1 MLPCSLQQQGQTGC
15 LKGVN
20 DLIWWLFLIL
30 LSATLL
36 YAYWNTFRPVLR
48 EVKLNIAG
56 KEGLHDLTIVQL
68 SDLHMERQSISPK
81 RLCDMTASA
90 NPDLIVLT
98 GDYLDRHHNIDRFL
112 EYLKLITPLNP
123 QYGIYLVFG
132 NHDHYL
138 GEQIDEFQKL
148 IEAAGCRVL
157 RNESASIQVQNTTLH
172 IIGIDDYC
180 LGKSD
185 IPRSYDNVPADGIHL
200 VLAHDPNT
208 VLALDKRHPADYI
221 LSGHF
226 HGGQFNLIPY
236 LHRVM
241 GFGELPKQD
250 ILKGMHQVNGKTLYI
265 SEGLGQSGLNV
276 RLGSRPEITVHRLST
291 GKLRPAAESVRV
303 ELTTPAFETAAM

>member
-1 MLPCSLQQQGQTGC
+1 MLPCSLQQQGQTWC

-20 DLIWWLFLIL
+20 DLIWWLLLIL

-48 EVKLNIAG
+48 EVKLNIVE
-56 KEGLHDLTIVQL
+56 KEGLRNLTIVQL

-81 RLCDMTASA
+81 RLRDMTASA

-98 GDYLDRHHNIDRFL
+98 GDYLDRYHNIDRFL
-112 EYLKLITPLNP
+112 EYLKHITPLNP

-185 IPRSYDNVPADGIHL
+185 IARSYDNVPADGIHL

-208 VLALDKRHPADYI
+208 VLELDQRHPADYI

-236 LHRVM
+236 LHRIM

-276 RLGSRPEITVHRLST
+276 RLGSRPEITVHRVST
-291 GKLRPAAESVRV
+291 GNLRPAPESVRV